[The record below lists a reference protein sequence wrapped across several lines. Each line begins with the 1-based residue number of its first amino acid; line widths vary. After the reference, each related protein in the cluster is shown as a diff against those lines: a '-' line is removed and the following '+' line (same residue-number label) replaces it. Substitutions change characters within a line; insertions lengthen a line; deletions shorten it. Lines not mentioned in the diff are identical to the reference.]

1 MHYAGLPGRMV
12 AGEVVL
18 DGADVCA
25 AGVTVTLEGDGV
37 SLETTTATFG
47 DFAFE
52 KLPKGKAFTVT
63 VAHDGYAPQVFDV
76 KTHTDVDLG
85 EVVLAK

>member
-1 MHYAGLPGRMV
+1 MV

-18 DGADVCA
+18 QGSDVCA
-25 AGVTVTLEGDGV
+25 EGVKVTLKGDGV
-37 SLETTTATFG
+37 SLETASGTFG

-52 KLPKGKAFTVT
+52 RLPQSRAFKLTVT
-63 VAHDGYAPQVFDV
+63 ADGYKPQVFDV